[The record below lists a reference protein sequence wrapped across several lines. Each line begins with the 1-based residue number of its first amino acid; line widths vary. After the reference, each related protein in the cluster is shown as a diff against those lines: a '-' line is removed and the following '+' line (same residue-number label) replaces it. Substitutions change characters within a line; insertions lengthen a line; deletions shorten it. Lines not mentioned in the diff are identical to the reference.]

1 MAVRNLVVQKAR
13 GYFQMSI
20 RLTTEQMAKIYISRA
35 GRSAAYEVNNMLRNF
50 KDSAETTRYW
60 TAVLNVV
67 FNHFAR

>member
-1 MAVRNLVVQKAR
+1 
-13 GYFQMSI
+13 MSI